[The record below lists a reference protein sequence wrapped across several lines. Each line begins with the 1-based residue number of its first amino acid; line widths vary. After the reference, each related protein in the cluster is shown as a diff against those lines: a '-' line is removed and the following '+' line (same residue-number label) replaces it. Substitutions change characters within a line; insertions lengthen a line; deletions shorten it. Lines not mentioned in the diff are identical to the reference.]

1 MRMPELD
8 VTTPALI
15 GVDAIREDL
24 LSVFRNAL
32 GRSDFG
38 AREGFLNAGGDSLT
52 VIETILEIEQKY
64 GVSLSA
70 AEFMALD
77 TAEKLSL
84 RIVSAMQECD
94 PEMGSVESP
103 EGDDRTFLTV
113 VQDGTDGPPLIC
125 TYGRTGEAAFAVTAA
140 GILPDNQPVAA
151 LQVRAGSLM
160 SDGVRSA
167 QDLARSNAEAILRH
181 YPNRPCVLLGYSLG
195 AHAAL
200 AVGNELARRGSP
212 PALIVVLDDEADL
225 DRRLFGI
232 AQGPWAATSRKRLLD
247 KILRANA
254 AKPIATRL
262 VYIRSSEND
271 AHYRSDPTCGW
282 GEIAT
287 GGVSCYNLPFNHFD
301 FVKEPCLRQI
311 VPILLKEMKA
321 LGPDALTPDKAQFL
335 RFDARRA
342 AREGDLPYEISCLQ
356 QAIDDNED
364 QPVWVYANLAE
375 ALFQKGDSVAAR
387 EALLQARRRETW
399 QLSLDLRFLS
409 VFQKAGFED
418 DLADVLRRLAKLQAD
433 HPSVYEQKARV
444 YFRLGDLDACERALR
459 AGLAMHPTHQRLSR
473 LMVRYL
479 ARIAAWPKLAMTAE
493 RVLQAHP
500 NTSSVRTLL
509 IRAYTNLG
517 CPERALPFRND
528 IMTSDYMNANGLVA
542 FGKALVGCNRMS
554 EALEVADMAVSV
566 APSDP
571 SVHSLRSE
579 CLAALGQPSEAA
591 AAKKLTRDLQD
602 SSSLGPMVKA
612 KLGLAKRALSA
623 VRARMDRSR
632 LSGR

>member
-1 MRMPELD
+1 M
-8 VTTPALI
+8 
-15 GVDAIREDL
+15 
-24 LSVFRNAL
+24 
-32 GRSDFG
+32 
-38 AREGFLNAGGDSLT
+38 
-52 VIETILEIEQKY
+52 
-64 GVSLSA
+64 
-70 AEFMALD
+70 
-77 TAEKLSL
+77 
-84 RIVSAMQECD
+84 
-94 PEMGSVESP
+94 
-103 EGDDRTFLTV
+103 
-113 VQDGTDGPPLIC
+113 
-125 TYGRTGEAAFAVTAA
+125 
-140 GILPDNQPVAA
+140 
-151 LQVRAGSLM
+151 
-160 SDGVRSA
+160 
-167 QDLARSNAEAILRH
+167 
-181 YPNRPCVLLGYSLG
+181 
-195 AHAAL
+195 
-200 AVGNELARRGSP
+200 
-212 PALIVVLDDEADL
+212 VLDDEADL
-225 DRRLFGI
+225 DRRHFGI
-232 AQGPWAATSRKRLLD
+232 AQGPWVATSRKRLLD
-247 KILRANA
+247 KILRSNA

-287 GGVSCYNLPFNHFD
+287 AGVSCYNLPFNHND
-301 FVKEPCLRQI
+301 FVKEPCLYQI
-311 VPILLKEMKA
+311 VPILLKEMTA
-321 LGPDALTPDKAQFL
+321 PGPNAMTPDKAKSL

-418 DLADVLRRLAKLQAD
+418 DLADILRRLAKLQAD

-444 YFRLGDLDACERALR
+444 YFRLGDLGACERALR

-479 ARIAAWPKLAMTAE
+479 ARIAAWPELAMTAE
-493 RVLQAHP
+493 HVLQAHP
-500 NTSSVRTLL
+500 NASSVQTLL

-528 IMTSDYMNANGLVA
+528 IMTSDDMNAKGLVA
-542 FGKALVGCNRMS
+542 FGKALVACNRMP

-571 SVHSLRSE
+571 RVHSLRSE

-591 AAKKLTRDLQD
+591 AAKKLTCDLQD

-612 KLGLAKRALSA
+612 KSGLAKRALSA
-623 VRARMDRSR
+623 VRARMDRLR